1 MRAALAFGF
10 LAALFPAIVMAQ
22 TATAPSPAA
31 PSAPSTPSAAAPPQT
46 AAPAHARGG
55 NITRDEYIERA
66 KRNAEKRF
74 DRMDTD
80 HDGILTPEERAAAR
94 TNRRS
99 SKSQ

>member
-1 MRAALAFGF
+1 MRAAFAFGF
-10 LAALFPAIVMAQ
+10 LVVLCPAVALAQ
-22 TATAPSPAA
+22 A
-31 PSAPSTPSAAAPPQT
+31 STAAPPSSPT
-46 AAPAHARGG
+46 SSAAPEAKPPAHGRGG

-94 TNRRS
+94 GNRRS